1 MKKKLENEMIC
12 LIYIILG
19 FYMFFTFRFTFILFS
34 ALAIS
39 ACNDSETFP
48 QVQSSVYDNS
58 LGPLC
63 WPTQFTKEH
72 DSLIITDYK
81 NNRILVN
88 RNGKWERTNLT
99 INGAHSLVTDK
110 KGNFIIDDT
119 ENNRIIISTSL
130 SDSSVIKYITSVN
143 GKPLNRPHS
152 VVASNDG
159 YIYAIDALRLIKIS
173 KDYKKTA
180 ELWFKPGDL
189 GYARSLKM
197 IDGYLYVINS
207 SKGDLIK
214 INDFDKNSYEII
226 KTISHK
232 IDDAA
237 GSYERTGPILND
249 IDKFKGWYYASNYF
263 TSSWSKKTDAE
274 SHKLIRWKTWHDF
287 KKGNF
292 QDVSY
297 LLPKGQL
304 PYFIHNTGD
313 SLLLTTFN
321 HENPCSG
328 ENGIVV
334 K

>member
-12 LIYIILG
+12 LIYIILV

-88 RNGKWERTNLT
+88 RNEKWERTNLT

-130 SDSSVIKYITSVN
+130 SDSSIIKYITSVN

-152 VVASNDG
+152 VVVSNDG

-180 ELWFKPGDL
+180 ELWFK
-189 GYARSLKM
+189 
-197 IDGYLYVINS
+197 
-207 SKGDLIK
+207 
-214 INDFDKNSYEII
+214 
-226 KTISHK
+226 
-232 IDDAA
+232 
-237 GSYERTGPILND
+237 
-249 IDKFKGWYYASNYF
+249 
-263 TSSWSKKTDAE
+263 
-274 SHKLIRWKTWHDF
+274 
-287 KKGNF
+287 
-292 QDVSY
+292 
-297 LLPKGQL
+297 
-304 PYFIHNTGD
+304 
-313 SLLLTTFN
+313 
-321 HENPCSG
+321 
-328 ENGIVV
+328 
-334 K
+334 